1 MKLTEA
7 FRTQAASCADLGSPF
22 MAHLMSLMADRLQ
35 PDHGPVAQRLFEWP
49 GDVTPAGASLPL
61 RLAGGLHALR
71 LGDDAGLAA
80 VYPPATATDDALWD
94 AMSGAMTRE
103 AAFLLDWVERAPQ
116 TNEIRRA
123 AVFRAAGHWLTARY
137 GLPLELAE
145 LGASAGLNLHWDAY
159 ALRIGDGVFGPDNP
173 VLTLAPDWT
182 GPPPPDATP
191 VIATR
196 RGTDLAPLSTVA
208 DRMRLR
214 AYLWPDQPAR
224 LEMTEAAM
232 ALPPAP
238 VDAADAADWLDALPR
253 QMPHTCRMI
262 CHSVAWQYFPA
273 EVQARARATIADL
286 GAAATTHRP
295 LAHLEMET
303 DGATPGARLTLTTW
317 PGGMVHDAGRADFH
331 GRWIDWRL
339 T

>member
-1 MKLTEA
+1 MKLVRA
-7 FRTQAASCADLGSPF
+7 FHAQAAACATLGSPF
-22 MAHLMSLMADRLQ
+22 MARLMTLLADRLE
-35 PDHGPVAQRLFEWP
+35 PDHGAVARRLFEWP

-71 LGDDAGLAA
+71 LGGDAGLAA
-80 VYPPATATDDALWD
+80 VYPPANALDDALWD
-94 AMSGAMTRE
+94 AVSAAMTRE
-103 AAFLLDWVERAPQ
+103 APFLLDWVRRAPQ

-159 ALRIGDGVFGPDNP
+159 ALLVGDTTFGPKDS

-182 GPPPPDATP
+182 GVMPPANAPR
-191 VIATR
+191 IAAR
-196 RGTDLAPLSTVA
+196 RGNDLAPLSPIG
-208 DRMRLR
+208 DRMRLL
-214 AYLWPDQPAR
+214 AYLWPDQPGR
-224 LEMTEAAM
+224 LAMTEAAL

-238 VDAADAADWLDALPR
+238 VDAADAADWLDALSP
-253 QMPHTCRMI
+253 QLPGTCRMI
-262 CHSVAWQYFPA
+262 CHSVAWQYFPDD
-273 EVQARARATIADL
+273 VQARARATIADL
-286 GAAATTHRP
+286 GAATTTDRP

-317 PGGMVHDAGRADFH
+317 PGGTVHDAGRADFH